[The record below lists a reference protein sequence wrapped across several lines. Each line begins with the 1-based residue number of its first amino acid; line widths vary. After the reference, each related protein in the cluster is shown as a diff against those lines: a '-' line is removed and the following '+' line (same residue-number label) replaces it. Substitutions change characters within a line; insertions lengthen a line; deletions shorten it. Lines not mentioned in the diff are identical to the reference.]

1 MVGTLRV
8 LMADNAE
15 AALDS
20 ARAPLVV
27 KTEQGYP

>member
-1 MVGTLRV
+1 MVDTLRV
-8 LMADNAE
+8 LMADAE